1 MATIGATQLVMGFL
15 SLTESQVD
23 RVQPFPGA
31 ILRKVDS
38 IGDSVPL

>member
-31 ILRKVDS
+31 IPVRCNSMPDMPS
-38 IGDSVPL
+38 